1 MSQVNTQLAY
11 ILHKRQYSESSQ
23 ILEVF
28 TRDHG
33 RLALMSR
40 GSRGAKSKIAGNL
53 QLFSPLLLN
62 WQGKGSMPN
71 LRSVERA
78 DVRPPKLSYKSL
90 LSAMYI
96 NELLMYMLHRNDV
109 YETVFEHYHETLYA
123 LENAEKIEI
132 ELRKFEVKFIQL
144 LGFGLLLENDMDTGK
159 AISDGREYQYIVEH
173 GLVLFQGS
181 TQAKQSSSTPVIQ
194 GETVTALANE
204 CYVELAQDKE
214 KMLQLKRLMRY
225 VIAHHLGGKVLK
237 SRELFS
243 QPGTL
248 QR

>member
-11 ILHKRQYSESSQ
+11 VLHKRQYSESSQ

-78 DVRPPKLSYKSL
+78 DIPPPKLSYKSL

-96 NELLMYMLHRNDV
+96 NELLMYLLHRNDV

-132 ELRKFEVKFIQL
+132 ELRKFEIKFIQL
-144 LGFGLLLENDMDTGK
+144 LGFGLLLDKEVDTGT
-159 AISDGREYQYIVEH
+159 AISSDREYQYIVEH
-173 GLVLFQGS
+173 GLVVFQGLNQTKNVPS
-181 TQAKQSSSTPVIQ
+181 IPVLQ
-194 GETVTALANE
+194 GETVFALVNE
-204 CYVELAQDKE
+204 SYDELAQDQE
-214 KMLQLKRLMRY
+214 KLQQLKRLMRY
-225 VIAHHLGGKVLK
+225 VIGHHLGGKVLK

-243 QPGTL
+243 QPGAL
-248 QR
+248 R

>member
-11 ILHKRQYSESSQ
+11 VLHKRQYSESSQ

-78 DVRPPKLSYKSL
+78 DVRPPKLSHKSL

-96 NELLMYMLHRNDV
+96 NELLMYLLHRNDV
-109 YETVFEHYHETLYA
+109 YETVFDHYHETLYA

-144 LGFGLLLENDMDTGK
+144 LGFGLLLDKDVDTGED
-159 AISDGREYQYIVEH
+159 ISAGAEYQYIVEH
-173 GLVLFQGS
+173 GLVIFQGS
-181 TQAKQSSSTPVIQ
+181 NQAKQSSLTPVLQ
-194 GETVTALANE
+194 GDTISALTNE
-204 CYVELAQDKE
+204 SYAELAQDKE
-214 KMLQLKRLMRY
+214 KMQQLKRLMRY
-225 VIAHHLGGKVLK
+225 VIAHHLGGKTLK

-243 QPGTL
+243 QPGAL
-248 QR
+248 R